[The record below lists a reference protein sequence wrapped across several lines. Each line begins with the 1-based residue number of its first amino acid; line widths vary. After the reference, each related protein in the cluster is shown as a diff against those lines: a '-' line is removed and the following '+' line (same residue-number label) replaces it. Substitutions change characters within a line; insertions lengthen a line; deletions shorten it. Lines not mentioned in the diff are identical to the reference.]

1 MIKISETDAIF
12 TELRS
17 TKIERWGNNKSI
29 MKDIKGRVDEMKN
42 VEVHYD
48 QLFVGLIVWGSDDFS
63 DNYGSGLMRSI
74 EEG

>member
-1 MIKISETDAIF
+1 MIKISETDTIF

-17 TKIERWGNNKSI
+17 TKIEKWGNNKSI

-48 QLFVGLIVWGSDDFS
+48 QLFVGLIV
-63 DNYGSGLMRSI
+63 
-74 EEG
+74 